1 MDKIRVMKESL
12 PFLFLC
18 AVGGATAG
26 FVLGQMEHIFELVPG
41 LIVLVPAMI
50 DMRGNI
56 SSTMGSRLGSA
67 HHLGLLNRGIK
78 SPVVREN
85 IISTISLSAFI
96 AAVLPLLYLITSI
109 FLSYT
114 VELSGLFA
122 IYLISVL
129 TGLTTGILLS
139 FISYFAV
146 ILSIKYNLDPDNL
159 SGPALTTIGDVI
171 TLLILFLYA
180 YLIGGML
187 L

>member
-18 AVGGATAG
+18 AVGGAIAG
-26 FVLGQMEHIFELVPG
+26 FVLGSMEHIFELVPG

-67 HHLGLLNRGIK
+67 HHLGLVDRGIK

-85 IISTISLSAFI
+85 IISTISLSAFVATI
-96 AAVLPLLYLITSI
+96 LPLLYFGTSF
-109 FLSYT
+109 FLPYN
-114 VELSGLFA
+114 VELHGLLA

-129 TGLTTGILLS
+129 TGLTTGVLLS

-159 SGPALTTIGDVI
+159 SGPALTTIGDVL
-171 TLLILFLYA
+171 TLLVLFFYA
-180 YLIGGML
+180 YIVGGVL